1 MSMTY
6 INICI
11 LILIMMVFLFV
22 EYFGKIFRNYVVNT
36 NNIIARV
43 NPIKYYEFE
52 HGTIQPSSH
61 QK

>member
-1 MSMTY
+1 MFFFF
-6 INICI
+6 I
-11 LILIMMVFLFV
+11 

-36 NNIIARV
+36 NNIITRV